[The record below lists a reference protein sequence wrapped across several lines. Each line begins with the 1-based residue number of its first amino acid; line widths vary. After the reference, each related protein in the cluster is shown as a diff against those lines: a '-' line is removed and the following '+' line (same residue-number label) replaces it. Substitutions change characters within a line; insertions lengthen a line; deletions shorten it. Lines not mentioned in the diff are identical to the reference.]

1 MEKTKKK
8 ILIAEDEP
16 ATMRAMADSIKSA
29 GFEVI
34 KATDGEQA
42 VEFALR
48 DHPDC
53 ILMDIRMPKM
63 DGLTAL
69 KRIRKNEWGKD
80 VCITIL
86 TNISD
91 SAKVDEA
98 LKDGAFEYL
107 IKADWDIDKIVK
119 KLKTRLGVE

>member
-1 MEKTKKK
+1 MDQKR
-8 ILIAEDEP
+8 ILIVEDDLFLRELYTDVLSAEGYKVD
-16 ATMRAMADSIKSA
+16 AAA
-29 GFEVI
+29 
-34 KATDGEQA
+34 DGE
-42 VEFALR
+42 EALQKMKVGGYN
-48 DHPDC
+48 
-53 ILMDIRMPKM
+53 LVLLDIIMPKM

-107 IKADWDIDKIVK
+107 IKADWEVDKIVK
-119 KLKTRLGVE
+119 KLKTRLGIE